1 VTAAPRESLAAS
13 PVAAIPAVAPRP
25 IDHATSLASP
35 ALVSGLKDS
44 QPASSTNCLACGYD
58 LTGLRGGSVCPECG
72 ILPIRPTPQWLI
84 PGLKL
89 TDAGQRRVASDC
101 LTLGA
106 AGTLFMLSLMGLL
119 ATACWEQRLLRW
131 AFWPLVALYPISLA
145 LLTLAAAAWWARPWP
160 MMMVSHV
167 PTARPKGRIGP
178 GAWMFIALS
187 QAALLLLVQLDP
199 TYQYSV
205 AYTLITCVVLAGP
218 VIQAIASRN
227 ILLQLERLAR
237 ESGDHANA
245 KSISQSRIES
255 AWCVLGG
262 GALLFMFWPGL
273 GKAGGGGPGKELAP
287 FYAVGIA
294 LMAMPLIVQ
303 NLRLITRAL
312 RKCGTM

>member
-1 VTAAPRESLAAS
+1 
-13 PVAAIPAVAPRP
+13 
-25 IDHATSLASP
+25 
-35 ALVSGLKDS
+35 
-44 QPASSTNCLACGYD
+44 
-58 LTGLRGGSVCPECG
+58 
-72 ILPIRPTPQWLI
+72 
-84 PGLKL
+84 
-89 TDAGQRRVASDC
+89 
-101 LTLGA
+101 
-106 AGTLFMLSLMGLL
+106 MLSLMGLL

-178 GAWMFIALS
+178 GAWMLIALS

-199 TYQYSV
+199 AYQYSV
-205 AYTLITCVVLAGP
+205 AHTLITWVVLAGP

-303 NLRLITRAL
+303 NLRLLTRAL
-312 RKCGTM
+312 RKCGNM